1 VIGDDEEERL
11 TLSREDLYELAW
23 SKPISELAKDF
34 GISDVGLAKRCRRLR
49 VPLPG
54 RGYWA
59 RVDAGQKPYRPKLPQ
74 REPQWHDQNALTV
87 PTTEI
92 GEEKLPTTEE
102 TQDGPWLAERLA
114 FEQRPENAIVVEQPP
129 SRWDPVVRIYRDA
142 LRAEVKDV
150 LASRAAH
157 ARHEKL
163 PEWRKQRDW
172 NNDGYKWRSMVGNGQ
187 RLLDY
192 HKPRAFRV
200 TMETL
205 ERALA
210 ITNAIATAGKARGFV
225 VRDDQKKGRITV
237 VGHAAELQFRVTE
250 QLETKVQ
257 PSSWRKGE
265 TEKYKVPT
273 GRLRIT
279 MTNGWREGP
288 IFEDKGDVKLE
299 TRLNQFFTALY
310 KPIVK
315 QWQDARET
323 KIRREQ
329 ERLAELK
336 RAELE
341 ENRAEEERK
350 SAAERR
356 KRDGLCA
363 EAQKWENAQ
372 RIRAYV
378 ERVREV
384 ASGGR
389 NQGAIEVQGQGNGRD
404 ASAGWVEWA
413 LMVADELDPTA
424 LRRQDLEE
432 WCRPRK
438 GTPTV
443 PSNPHGGMS

>member
-1 VIGDDEEERL
+1 MCDDEEERL

-34 GISDVGLAKRCRRLR
+34 GISDVGLAKRCRRLG

-87 PTTEI
+87 PTVEPR
-92 GEEKLPTTEE
+92 EEERPPTTEE
-102 TQDGPWLAERLA
+102 TQDDAWLAERLA

-129 SRWDPVVRIYRDA
+129 SRWDPVVRLYRDN
-142 LRAEVKDV
+142 LRAEVKEV

-157 ARHEKL
+157 ERHEKL
-163 PEWRKQRDW
+163 PEWRKQREW
-172 NNDGYKWRSMVGNGQ
+172 NNDGYKWRSMAHRGE

-200 TMETL
+200 TMQTL

-210 ITNAIATAGKARGFV
+210 ITNAVAAAGEARGFV
-225 VRDDQKKGRITV
+225 LRDDEKEGRITV

-250 QLETKVQ
+250 QLETKVR
-257 PSSWRKGE
+257 PCSWRKGE

-279 MTNGWREGP
+279 MTDGWREGP
-288 IFEDKGDVKLE
+288 IFEDKGNVKLE
-299 TRLNQFFTALY
+299 TRLNGFFTALY

-323 KIRREQ
+323 KIRREE
-329 ERLAELK
+329 ERLADLK
-336 RAELE
+336 RVELE
-341 ENRAEEERK
+341 KIRAEEERK
-350 SAAERR
+350 ATAERR
-356 KRDGLCA
+356 KRDVLCA

-378 ERVREV
+378 ECVREV
-384 ASGGR
+384 VSGGR
-389 NQGAIEVQGQGNGRD
+389 NRGAIAAEGKGEGPDSSGV
-404 ASAGWVEWA
+404 WVEWA
-413 LMVADELDPTA
+413 LKVADDLDPTA
-424 LRRQDLEE
+424 LHRQDLEE
-432 WCRPRK
+432 RCRPQKEIPK
-438 GTPTV
+438 G
-443 PSNPHGGMS
+443 PSNTVG

>member
-1 VIGDDEEERL
+1 MGDEGERL

-34 GISDVGLAKRCRRLR
+34 GISDVGLAKRCRRLG

-59 RVDAGQKPYRPKLPQ
+59 RLDAGQEPYRPKLPPRESQ
-74 REPQWHDQNALTV
+74 RHDQDALTV
-87 PTTEI
+87 ITVEP
-92 GEEKLPTTEE
+92 GEEERPPTTEE
-102 TQDGPWLAERLA
+102 TQDGAWLAERLA

-129 SRWDPVVRIYRDA
+129 SRWDPVIRIYRDS
-142 LRAEVKDV
+142 LRAEVKEV

-157 ARHEKL
+157 ERHEKL

-172 NNDGYKWRSMVGNGQ
+172 NNDGYKWRSMVGRGE

-210 ITNAIATAGKARGFV
+210 ITNAIATAGKVRGFV
-225 VRDDQKKGRITV
+225 IRDDANEGRITV
-237 VGHAAELQFRVTE
+237 VGHAAELQLRVTE
-250 QLETKVQ
+250 QLETKVR

-279 MTNGWREGP
+279 MTDGWREGP
-288 IFEDKGDVKLE
+288 IFEDKGNVKLE
-299 TRLNQFFTALY
+299 TRLNRFFTALY

-329 ERLAELK
+329 ERLAELR
-336 RAELE
+336 RAEAE
-341 ENRAEEERK
+341 KIRAEEERK
-350 SAAERR
+350 SVAERR
-356 KRDGLCA
+356 KRDALCA

-378 ERVREV
+378 ECVRDV
-384 ASGGR
+384 ASGESNRSAVDVEEPGK
-389 NQGAIEVQGQGNGRD
+389 VRD
-404 ASAGWVEWA
+404 SSAAWIEWA
-413 LMVADELDPTA
+413 LRVADELDPTA
-424 LRRQDLEE
+424 FRRQDLEAG
-432 WCRPRK
+432 RPPRMA
-438 GTPTV
+438 
-443 PSNPHGGMS
+443 SNHSATREDYN

>member
-1 VIGDDEEERL
+1 MMGDDEEERL

-34 GISDVGLAKRCRRLR
+34 GISDVGLAKRCRRLG

-59 RVDAGQKPYRPKLPQ
+59 RIDAGQKPYRPKLPLRESQ
-74 REPQWHDQNALTV
+74 RRDQNALTV
-87 PTTEI
+87 ITVEPR
-92 GEEKLPTTEE
+92 EEEERPPTTEE
-102 TQDGPWLAERLA
+102 TQDGAWLAERLA
-114 FEQRPENAIVVEQPP
+114 FEQRPENAVVVEQPP
-129 SRWDPVVRIYRDA
+129 SRWDPVVRIYRDN
-142 LRAEVKDV
+142 LRAEVKEV

-157 ARHEKL
+157 ERHEKL

-172 NNDGYKWRSMVGNGQ
+172 NNDGYKWRSMVGRGQ

-225 VRDDQKKGRITV
+225 LRDDEKEGRITV
-237 VGHAAELQFRVTE
+237 VGHTAELQFRVTE
-250 QLETKVQ
+250 QLETKLR

-279 MTNGWREGP
+279 MADGWREGP
-288 IFEDKGDVKLE
+288 IFEDKGNVKLE
-299 TRLNQFFTALY
+299 TRLNRFFTALY

-323 KIRREQ
+323 KIRREE
-329 ERLAELK
+329 ERLAELR
-336 RAELE
+336 RAEAE
-341 ENRAEEERK
+341 KIRAEEERK

-356 KRDGLCA
+356 KRDALCA

-378 ERVREV
+378 KCVRDV
-384 ASGGR
+384 ASGDS
-389 NQGAIEVQGQGNGRD
+389 NQGAFDVEEPGRD
-404 ASAGWVEWA
+404 RESSAAWVVWA
-413 LMVADELDPTA
+413 LRVADELDPTA
-424 LRRQDLEE
+424 FRRQDLEAD
-432 WCRPRK
+432 RPPRIES
-438 GTPTV
+438 PRN
-443 PSNPHGGMS
+443 SLA

>member
-1 VIGDDEEERL
+1 MSEGDVERL
-11 TLSREDLYELAW
+11 ALSREDLYELAW

-34 GISDVGLAKRCRRLR
+34 GISDVGLAKRCRGLG

-59 RVDAGQKPYRPKLPQ
+59 RIDAGQKPYRPMLAQ
-74 REPQWHDQNALTV
+74 REAQRHDQVALTV
-87 PTTEI
+87 PTF
-92 GEEKLPTTEE
+92 EESEQQRAPTPEE
-102 TQDGPWLAERLA
+102 TQDGAWLAERIE
-114 FEQRPENAIVVEQPP
+114 FENRPENAIVVEQPP
-129 SRWDPVVRIYRDA
+129 SGWDPVVRAYRDI
-142 LRAEVKDV
+142 LRAEVKEV
-150 LASRAAH
+150 LASRVAH
-157 ARHEKL
+157 ERHEKL

-172 NNDGYKWRSMVGNGQ
+172 DNNGYKWRSMVRNGQ

-225 VRDDQKKGRITV
+225 LRDDEKEGRITV
-237 VGHAAELQFRVTE
+237 VGHAAELRFRVTE
-250 QLETKVQ
+250 QLETRVR

-279 MTNGWREGP
+279 MTDGWREGP
-288 IFEDKGDVKLE
+288 IFEDKGNVKLE
-299 TRLNQFFTALY
+299 TRLNRFFAALY

-315 QWQDARET
+315 QWQDAHDT
-323 KIRREQ
+323 KIRLKE
-329 ERLAELK
+329 ERLAELR
-336 RAELE
+336 RAEAE
-341 ENRAEEERK
+341 KIRAEEERK

-356 KRDGLCA
+356 KRDALCV

-378 ERVREV
+378 ECVREV

-389 NQGAIEVQGQGNGRD
+389 ESPAY
-404 ASAGWVEWA
+404 WVEWA
-413 LMVADELDPTA
+413 LRVADELDPSD
-424 LRRQDLEE
+424 LRRQDLEGRWPLMAPFDCGRE
-432 WCRPRK
+432 DD
-438 GTPTV
+438 
-443 PSNPHGGMS
+443 S

>member
-1 VIGDDEEERL
+1 VNDEEQGL

-34 GISDVGLAKRCRRLR
+34 GISDVGLAKRCRRLG

-59 RVDAGQKPYRPKLPQ
+59 RIDAGQKPYRPKLPQ
-74 REPQWHDQNALTV
+74 RESQRHDQNALTV
-87 PTTEI
+87 LTVEPR
-92 GEEKLPTTEE
+92 EEERPPTTEE
-102 TQDGPWLAERLA
+102 THDGAWLTERLA
-114 FEQRPENAIVVEQPP
+114 FEQSPENAIVVEQPP
-129 SRWDPVVRIYRDA
+129 SRWDPVVRIYRDN
-142 LRAEVKDV
+142 LRAEVKEV

-157 ARHEKL
+157 ERHEKL
-163 PEWRKQRDW
+163 PEWRKQREW
-172 NNDGYKWRSMVGNGQ
+172 NNDGYKWRNMVCRGQ
-187 RLLDY
+187 RLIDY

-210 ITNAIATAGKARGFV
+210 ITNEIATAGKARGFV
-225 VRDDQKKGRITV
+225 LRDDEKEGRITV

-250 QLETKVQ
+250 QLETKVR

-279 MTNGWREGP
+279 MTDGWREGP
-288 IFEDKGDVKLE
+288 IFEDKGNVKLE
-299 TRLNQFFTALY
+299 TRLNRFFTALY

-323 KIRREQ
+323 KIRREE
-329 ERLAELK
+329 ERLAELR
-336 RAELE
+336 RAEAAKI
-341 ENRAEEERK
+341 RAEEERK

-356 KRDGLCA
+356 KRDALCA
-363 EAQKWENAQ
+363 EAQKWEHAQ

-378 ERVREV
+378 KSVREV

-389 NQGAIEVQGQGNGRD
+389 NQGATEIEGQGKGRD
-404 ASAGWVEWA
+404 SSAGWAEWA
-413 LMVADELDPTA
+413 LRVADELDPTA
-424 LRRQDLEE
+424 LRRQDLEAASKAE
-432 WCRPRK
+432 
-438 GTPTV
+438 
-443 PSNPHGGMS
+443 

>member
-1 VIGDDEEERL
+1 VVDDDEEERL

-59 RVDAGQKPYRPKLPQ
+59 RVDAGQKPYRPKLHQ
-74 REPQWHDQNALTV
+74 REPQRHDQNTLTV
-87 PTTEI
+87 LAVKPR
-92 GEEKLPTTEE
+92 EEEGPPTTEE
-102 TQDGPWLAERLA
+102 TQDSAWLAERLA
-114 FEQRPENAIVVEQPP
+114 FEQRPENAIVVEQSP
-129 SRWDPVVRIYRDA
+129 SRWDPVVRIYRDS
-142 LRAEVKDV
+142 LRAEMKEV
-150 LASRAAH
+150 LASRAGH
-157 ARHEKL
+157 ERHEKL

-172 NNDGYKWRSMVGNGQ
+172 NNDGYKWRSMVRSGQ

-210 ITNAIATAGKARGFV
+210 ITNAIGTAGKARGFAL
-225 VRDDQKKGRITV
+225 RDEEKEGRITV
-237 VGHAAELQFRVTE
+237 CGHAAELQFRVTE
-250 QLETKVQ
+250 LLETKVR

-265 TEKYKVPT
+265 TESYKVPT

-299 TRLNQFFTALY
+299 AVLNRFFVALY

-315 QWQDARET
+315 QWQDAREA
-323 KIRREQ
+323 KVRREE
-329 ERLAELK
+329 ERLAELR
-336 RAELE
+336 RAEAAKI
-341 ENRAEEERK
+341 RAEQERK
-350 SAAERR
+350 SATERLQ
-356 KRDGLCA
+356 RDELCA

-378 ERVREV
+378 ACVRAVAKRGRDLGAYEV
-384 ASGGR
+384 
-389 NQGAIEVQGQGNGRD
+389 EKHGNGGD
-404 ASAGWVEWA
+404 TSAVWVEWA
-413 LMVADELDPTA
+413 LRVADELDPAA
-424 LRRQDLEE
+424 LRREELETGSGRRRMGSSD
-432 WCRPRK
+432 CGPRK
-438 GTPTV
+438 DEI
-443 PSNPHGGMS
+443 

>member
-1 VIGDDEEERL
+1 VNDEAEGL

-34 GISDVGLAKRCRRLR
+34 GISDVGLAKRCRRLG

-74 REPQWHDQNALTV
+74 RESQGHDQNALAVITV
-87 PTTEI
+87 EPK
-92 GEEKLPTTEE
+92 EEDKPPTTEE
-102 TQDGPWLAERLA
+102 SQDGAWLAERLA
-114 FEQRPENAIVVEQPP
+114 FEQRPENAVVVEQPP
-129 SRWDPVVRIYRDA
+129 SRWDPVVRIYRDN
-142 LRAEVKDV
+142 LRAEVKEV

-157 ARHEKL
+157 ERHEKL

-172 NNDGYKWRSMVGNGQ
+172 NNDGYKWRSMVHRGE

-200 TMETL
+200 TMDTL

-210 ITNAIATAGKARGFV
+210 ITNAIAVAGKARGFDF
-225 VRDDQKKGRITV
+225 RGDEKEGRITLA
-237 VGHAAELQFRVTE
+237 GHAAEMQFRVTE
-250 QLETKVQ
+250 QLETKVR

-279 MTNGWREGP
+279 MTDGWREGP
-288 IFEDKGDVKLE
+288 IFEDKGNVKLE
-299 TRLNQFFTALY
+299 ARLNRFFAALY

-315 QWQDARET
+315 QWQDAREAT
-323 KIRREQ
+323 VHREE

-336 RAELE
+336 RAEAE
-341 ENRAEEERK
+341 KIRSEEERK

-356 KRDGLCA
+356 KRDALYA

-378 ERVREV
+378 KCVRELD
-384 ASGGR
+384 GEGR
-389 NQGAIEVQGQGNGRD
+389 NQRAIEVEEQGKGREP
-404 ASAGWVEWA
+404 STVWVEWA
-413 LMVADELDPTA
+413 LKVADELDPPSR
-424 LRRQDLEE
+424 RRQDLEAGR
-432 WCRPRK
+432 WPRTAPNDC
-438 GTPTV
+438 GTREDL
-443 PSNPHGGMS
+443 

>member
-1 VIGDDEEERL
+1 MGDDEEERL

-34 GISDVGLAKRCRRLR
+34 GISDVGLAKRCRRLG

-59 RVDAGQKPYRPKLPQ
+59 RIDAGQKPYRPKLPQ
-74 REPQWHDQNALTV
+74 REPQWHDENALTV
-87 PTTEI
+87 PTTEAR
-92 GEEKLPTTEE
+92 EEERPPTTEE
-102 TQDGPWLAERLA
+102 TQDDAWLAERLE

-129 SRWDPVVRIYRDA
+129 ARWDSVVRIYRDN
-142 LRAEVKDV
+142 LRAEVKEV

-157 ARHEKL
+157 ERHEKL

-172 NNDGYKWRSMVGNGQ
+172 NNDGYKWRSMIGRGE

-210 ITNAIATAGKARGFV
+210 ISNAIATAGKARGFV
-225 VRDDQKKGRITV
+225 LRDDEKEGRITV

-250 QLETKVQ
+250 QLETKVR

-279 MTNGWREGP
+279 MTDGWREGP
-288 IFEDKGDVKLE
+288 IFEDKGNVKLE
-299 TRLNQFFTALY
+299 TRLNRFFSALY

-323 KIRREQ
+323 KMRQEE

-336 RAELE
+336 RAEAE
-341 ENRAEEERK
+341 KIRAEEERK

-356 KRDGLCA
+356 KRDALCA
-363 EAQKWENAQ
+363 EAKKWQNAQ

-378 ERVREV
+378 KSVREA
-384 ASGGR
+384 ASGCG
-389 NQGAIEVQGQGNGRD
+389 NQGAIEIEGQGNGCD
-404 ASAGWVEWA
+404 SSAVWVEWA
-413 LMVADELDPTA
+413 LRVADELDPTA
-424 LRRQDLEE
+424 FRRQELEAG
-432 WCRPRK
+432 CRSRMA
-438 GTPTV
+438 PTDCGIREED
-443 PSNPHGGMS
+443 N

>member
-1 VIGDDEEERL
+1 MGDDEEERL

-34 GISDVGLAKRCRRLR
+34 GISDVGLAKRCRRLG

-59 RVDAGQKPYRPKLPQ
+59 RIDAGQKPYRPKLPQ
-74 REPQWHDQNALTV
+74 REPQRHDQNALTV
-87 PTTEI
+87 PTVEPRE
-92 GEEKLPTTEE
+92 EEKLPTTEE
-102 TQDGPWLAERLA
+102 TQDGAWLAERLA
-114 FEQRPENAIVVEQPP
+114 FEQRPENAVVVEQPP
-129 SRWDPVVRIYRDA
+129 SRWDPVVRIYRDN
-142 LRAEVKDV
+142 LRAEVKEV
-150 LASRAAH
+150 LASRASH
-157 ARHEKL
+157 ERHEKL

-172 NNDGYKWRSMVGNGQ
+172 NNDGYKWRSMVGRGE

-200 TMETL
+200 TMQTL

-210 ITNAIATAGKARGFV
+210 ITNAIATAGKARGFEL
-225 VRDDQKKGRITV
+225 RDDEKEGRIMV
-237 VGHAAELQFRVTE
+237 VGHAAEVQFRVTE
-250 QLETKVQ
+250 QLETKVR

-279 MTNGWREGP
+279 MTDGWREGP
-288 IFEDKGDVKLE
+288 IFEDKGNVTLE
-299 TRLNQFFTALY
+299 TRLNRFFAALY

-315 QWQDARET
+315 QWQDAREA
-323 KIRREQ
+323 KIRREK

-336 RAELE
+336 RAEAE
-341 ENRAEEERK
+341 RIRAEEERK

-356 KRDGLCA
+356 RRDALCA

-378 ERVREV
+378 GCVREV

-389 NQGAIEVQGQGNGRD
+389 NQGAIEVEGQGNGRD
-404 ASAGWVEWA
+404 SSAVWVEWA
-413 LMVADELDPTA
+413 LRVADELDPTA
-424 LRRQDLEE
+424 LRRQDLEAGR
-432 WCRPRK
+432 RPRMA
-438 GTPTV
+438 P
-443 PSNPHGGMS
+443 NDGGIREDDN